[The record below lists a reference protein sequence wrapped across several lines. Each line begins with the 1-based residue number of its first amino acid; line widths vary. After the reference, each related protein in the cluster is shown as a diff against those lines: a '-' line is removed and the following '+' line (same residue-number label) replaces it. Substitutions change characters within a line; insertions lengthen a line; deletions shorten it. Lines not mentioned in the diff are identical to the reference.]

1 MLLRLSIVDPRKTS
15 SDLKRD
21 MMDYGVHLSNSSIKK
36 RLFEAGRNARR
47 PKRKQLLTH
56 KMKRKRLAWAKKYKN
71 WTLDDWKKVLFSDE
85 THFVVGG
92 KHVQYVRRSVG
103 ESVKPC
109 HINQQVKHPAKK
121 MFWGCFSFKGVGS
134 LFPVQGMM
142 KSDQYIEVIQRRVIP
157 DMQKA
162 FSNGNDTF
170 QQDLAP
176 CHSSKQVNKFF
187 SDHSISVLDW
197 PNNSPDLNPI
207 ENLWAIMKRRVKEHD
222 CTTMTKLMEATVSVW
237 YRDQEHV

>member
-36 RLFEAGRNARR
+36 RLFEAARIAR
-47 PKRKQLLTH
+47 KPKRKQLLTH

-71 WTLDDWKKVLFSDE
+71 WTLDDWKKVLFSDL

-92 KHVQYVRRSVG
+92 KHIQYVRRSAGESVKPCHINQHVQYVRRSVG

-142 KSDQYIEVIQRRVIP
+142 KSDQYIEVIQR
-157 DMQKA
+157 
-162 FSNGNDTF
+162 
-170 QQDLAP
+170 
-176 CHSSKQVNKFF
+176 
-187 SDHSISVLDW
+187 
-197 PNNSPDLNPI
+197 
-207 ENLWAIMKRRVKEHD
+207 E
-222 CTTMTKLMEATVSVW
+222 
-237 YRDQEHV
+237 

>member
-1 MLLRLSIVDPRKTS
+1 
-15 SDLKRD
+15 
-21 MMDYGVHLSNSSIKK
+21 
-36 RLFEAGRNARR
+36 
-47 PKRKQLLTH
+47 
-56 KMKRKRLAWAKKYKN
+56 MKRKRLAWAKKYKN

-85 THFVVGG
+85 IHFVVGG

-121 MFWGCFSFKGVGS
+121 MFGGCFSFKGVGS

-142 KSDQYIEVIQRRVIP
+142 KSDQYIEVIQQRVIP

-162 FSNGNDTF
+162 FSNGNGIF

-176 CHSSKQVNKFF
+176 CHSSKKVKKIFF
-187 SDHSISVLDW
+187 DHSISVLDW
-197 PNNSPDLNPI
+197 PGNSPDLNPI

-222 CTTMTKLMEATVSVW
+222 CTTMTKLIEATVSVW
-237 YRDQEHV
+237 YRDQEIKNMCEKLVISMPERIRQVTKSKGGHIN

>member
-1 MLLRLSIVDPRKTS
+1 MADTTHRKRASILALLNHCQKSSREIAELVGSSQSTVSRIICSFENTGSALSKRKAKCGRKSKTSVRDDKMLLRLSIEDPRKTS

-36 RLFEAGRNARR
+36 RLFQAGRIARR
-47 PKRKQLLTH
+47 PKRKQRLTH

-71 WTLDDWKKVLFSDE
+71 WTLDDWKKVLFSDL

-142 KSDQYIEVIQRRVIP
+142 KSDQYIEVIQR
-157 DMQKA
+157 
-162 FSNGNDTF
+162 
-170 QQDLAP
+170 
-176 CHSSKQVNKFF
+176 
-187 SDHSISVLDW
+187 
-197 PNNSPDLNPI
+197 
-207 ENLWAIMKRRVKEHD
+207 E
-222 CTTMTKLMEATVSVW
+222 
-237 YRDQEHV
+237 